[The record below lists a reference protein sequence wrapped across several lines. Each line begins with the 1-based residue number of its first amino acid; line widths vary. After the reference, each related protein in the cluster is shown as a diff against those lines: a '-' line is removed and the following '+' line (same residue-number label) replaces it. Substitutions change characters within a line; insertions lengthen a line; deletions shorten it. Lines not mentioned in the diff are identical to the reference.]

1 MAAVRNKNEKSTG
14 GLFFYIFIVQF
25 ISNNLEQ
32 HMCKALTKCATVAQ
46 LKNKIQTSTTLTD
59 MYTVLYSQKLIY
71 RSTCHYI

>member
-1 MAAVRNKNEKSTG
+1 MAAVRNKNEKST

-59 MYTVLYSQKLIY
+59 MYTVLYSQKRIY